1 MTETTGAQWN
11 NDEWHTY
18 GWSRGMTEF
27 DKAMRA
33 AEYMNM
39 SFVDGGANAFLWWGL
54 IYSLAPDHE
63 TNPDVRQKH
72 RDEGLVL
79 VEEQQGLDGR
89 QKLVERT
96 KKFFIFKQFANF
108 IRPGFRRIEVDSP
121 EPLQVSAYLNRKE
134 DGIVVVV
141 VNPSKSA
148 HPVTFNL
155 STNMKVKKT
164 FQTDRNLNC
173 EEIDSSI
180 PISPSSVRTLVFG
193 N

>member
-1 MTETTGAQWN
+1 M
-11 NDEWHTY
+11 
-18 GWSRGMTEF
+18 RGDTLLLRNADLLCTMNLADSSAATV
-27 DKAMRA
+27 RA
-33 AEYMNM
+33 GDNVGNEIRN
-39 SFVDGGANAFLWWGL
+39 GGL
-54 IYSLAPDHE
+54 
-63 TNPDVRQKH
+63 
-72 RDEGLVL
+72 
-79 VEEQQGLDGR
+79 
-89 QKLVERT
+89 
-96 KKFFIFKQFANF
+96 FA
-108 IRPGFRRIEVDSP
+108 RGGVIEVDSP

-148 HPVTFNL
+148 HPVTFSF

-180 PISPSSVRTLVFG
+180 PISPSSVRTFVFG